1 LSIKVIKAKLVM
13 LSENIG
19 ARKPDII
26 GAYMMRYEATNH
38 NHISPTDIHMDTQA
52 SKSSA
57 IVGLPDVRMP
67 PLSNDTI
74 TGSPL
79 ARPGTTLKNSR
90 FQLWERELLESSEV
104 RRKSTVAQLCSC
116 YRAKIQY
123 MLTPPLRFPRLLLP
137 TFRVYQR
144 SQRTSGKI
152 R

>member
-1 LSIKVIKAKLVM
+1 M
-13 LSENIG
+13 NT
-19 ARKPDII
+19 R
-26 GAYMMRYEATNH
+26 
-38 NHISPTDIHMDTQA
+38 A

-57 IVGLPDVRMP
+57 VVGLPEVLMA

-79 ARPGTTLKNSR
+79 ARPGTTLKNGK

-104 RRKSTVAQLCSC
+104 RRKSTVAQLCTC
-116 YRAKIQY
+116 YRAKIQS
-123 MLTPPLRFPRLLLP
+123 MLTPSLRFPRLLLP
-137 TFRVYQR
+137 TFRLYQL